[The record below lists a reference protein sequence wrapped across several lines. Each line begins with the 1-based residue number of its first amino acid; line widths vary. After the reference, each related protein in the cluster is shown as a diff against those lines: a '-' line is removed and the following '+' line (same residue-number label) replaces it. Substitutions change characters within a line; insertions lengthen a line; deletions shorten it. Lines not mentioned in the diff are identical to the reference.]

1 MRRKTA
7 VLKDPLFLEH
17 DPGYDHVESPDR
29 LSAIYKALARPEEA
43 GAFFYPECEPAGY
56 ADLAAN
62 HTPEHIERVAET
74 AGKQFDV
81 LDPDTHTSPRSYE
94 AAVLAAGAVITG
106 LKLMAAGEADNA
118 AALVRPPGHHAE
130 ADRARGFCLFNNIAV
145 GARYGLKHLGM
156 ERIPILDWDLHHG
169 NGTQT
174 AFYGS
179 DRVLYCSVH
188 QENSFPKTG
197 WLDEI
202 GTSAGRGY
210 TLNAPLA
217 PGCTIADYQYVFDE
231 VFIPALTRFRPDALI
246 ISAGQDALS
255 DDEHGGMNL
264 EPEDYGVL
272 AGMLIDG
279 TDLPLALTLEGGY
292 GPSLGKAIG
301 EIFSALS
308 GKRVV
313 PVERPLHRS
322 TERVVEILKKV
333 RFC

>member
-1 MRRKTA
+1 MRSSVIYGDVFTRHDMEAHPESGSRLRVALSGVPENVRWRAPVRATES
-7 VLKDPLFLEH
+7 DLERVH
-17 DPGYDHVESPDR
+17 RPEYIRWVRE
-29 LSAIYKALARPEEA
+29 LAR
-43 GAFFYPECEPAGY
+43 GTCF
-56 ADLAAN
+56 
-62 HTPEHIERVAET
+62 
-74 AGKQFDV
+74 
-81 LDPDTHTSPRSYE
+81 LDTNTYVTCHSFE
-94 AAVLAAGAVITG
+94 AALYAAGSTFAAVERA
-106 LKLMAAGEADNA
+106 LDGEHLF
-118 AALVRPPGHHAE
+118 ALVRPPGHHAE
-130 ADRARGFCLFNNIAV
+130 PDRAMGFCIFNNAAV
-145 GARYGLKHLGM
+145 AAAKALESVDRVA
-156 ERIPILDWDLHHG
+156 ILDWDLHHG

-202 GTSAGRGY
+202 GTGAGRGY

>member
-1 MRRKTA
+1 MRSSVIYGDVFTRHDMEAHPESGSRLRVALSGVPENVRWRAPVRATES
-7 VLKDPLFLEH
+7 DLERVH
-17 DPGYDHVESPDR
+17 RPEYIRWVRE
-29 LSAIYKALARPEEA
+29 LAR
-43 GAFFYPECEPAGY
+43 GTCF
-56 ADLAAN
+56 
-62 HTPEHIERVAET
+62 
-74 AGKQFDV
+74 
-81 LDPDTHTSPRSYE
+81 LDTNTYVTCHSFE
-94 AAVLAAGAVITG
+94 AALYAAGSTFAAVERA
-106 LKLMAAGEADNA
+106 LDGEHLF
-118 AALVRPPGHHAE
+118 ALVRPPGHHAE
-130 ADRARGFCLFNNIAV
+130 PDRAMGFCIFNNAAV
-145 GARYGLKHLGM
+145 AAAKALESVDRVA
-156 ERIPILDWDLHHG
+156 ILDWDLHHG

-217 PGCTIADYQYVFDE
+217 PGCTIADYQYVF
-231 VFIPALTRFRPDALI
+231 VRGLHPGTHPVPARRPRSSRPART
-246 ISAGQDALS
+246 LS
-255 DDEHGGMNL
+255 PTTNTGGVNL

>member
-1 MRRKTA
+1 MRSSVIYGDVFTRHDMEAHPESGSRLRVALSGVPENVRWRAPVRATES
-7 VLKDPLFLEH
+7 DLERVH
-17 DPGYDHVESPDR
+17 RPEYIRWVRE
-29 LSAIYKALARPEEA
+29 LAR
-43 GAFFYPECEPAGY
+43 GTCF
-56 ADLAAN
+56 
-62 HTPEHIERVAET
+62 
-74 AGKQFDV
+74 
-81 LDPDTHTSPRSYE
+81 LDTNTYVTCHSFE
-94 AAVLAAGAVITG
+94 AALYAAGSTFAAVERA
-106 LKLMAAGEADNA
+106 LDGEHLF
-118 AALVRPPGHHAE
+118 ALVRPPGHHAE
-130 ADRARGFCLFNNIAV
+130 PDRAMGFCIFNNAAV
-145 GARYGLKHLGM
+145 AAAKALESVDRVA
-156 ERIPILDWDLHHG
+156 ILDWDLHHG

-179 DRVLYCSVH
+179 DRVIYCSVH

-202 GTSAGRGY
+202 GTGAGRGY

-313 PVERPLHRS
+313 PIERPLHRS

>member
-1 MRRKTA
+1 MRSSVIYGDVFTRHDMEAHPESGSRLRVALSGVPENVRWRPPVRATES
-7 VLKDPLFLEH
+7 DLERVH
-17 DPGYDHVESPDR
+17 RPQYVRWVRE
-29 LSAIYKALARPEEA
+29 LAR
-43 GAFFYPECEPAGY
+43 GTCF
-56 ADLAAN
+56 
-62 HTPEHIERVAET
+62 
-74 AGKQFDV
+74 
-81 LDPDTHTSPRSYE
+81 LDTNTYVTCHSFE
-94 AAVLAAGAVITG
+94 AALYAAGSTFAAVERA
-106 LKLMAAGEADNA
+106 LDGEHLF
-118 AALVRPPGHHAE
+118 ALVRPPGHHAE
-130 ADRARGFCLFNNIAV
+130 PDRAMGFCIFNNAAV
-145 GARYGLKHLGM
+145 AAAKALESVDRVA
-156 ERIPILDWDLHHG
+156 ILDWDLHHG

-197 WLDEI
+197 WVDEI
-202 GTSAGRGY
+202 GTGAGRGY

-217 PGCTIADYQYVFDE
+217 PGCTIADYQYLFDE
-231 VFIPALTRFRPDALI
+231 IFIPALTRFRPDALI

-264 EPEDYGVL
+264 EPEDYSVL

-301 EIFSALS
+301 EIFGALS

-313 PVERPLHRS
+313 PAERPLHRG
-322 TERVVEILKKV
+322 TKRVVEILKKV

>member
-1 MRRKTA
+1 MRSSVIYGDVFTRHDMEAHPESGSRLRVALSGVPENVRWRAPVRATES
-7 VLKDPLFLEH
+7 DLERVH
-17 DPGYDHVESPDR
+17 RPQYVRWVRE
-29 LSAIYKALARPEEA
+29 LAR
-43 GAFFYPECEPAGY
+43 GTCF
-56 ADLAAN
+56 
-62 HTPEHIERVAET
+62 
-74 AGKQFDV
+74 
-81 LDPDTHTSPRSYE
+81 LDTNTYVTCHSFE
-94 AAVLAAGAVITG
+94 AALYAAGSTFAAVERA
-106 LKLMAAGEADNA
+106 LDGEHLF
-118 AALVRPPGHHAE
+118 ALVRPPGHHAE
-130 ADRARGFCLFNNIAV
+130 PDRAMGFCIFNNAAV
-145 GARYGLKHLGM
+145 AAAKALESVDRVA
-156 ERIPILDWDLHHG
+156 ILDWDLHHG

-179 DRVLYCSVH
+179 KRVLYCSVH

-197 WLDEI
+197 WVDEI
-202 GTSAGRGY
+202 GTGAGRGY

-217 PGCTIADYQYVFDE
+217 PGCTIADYRYLFDE

-301 EIFSALS
+301 EIFGALS
-308 GKRVV
+308 GKRVA
-313 PVERPLHRS
+313 PVETPLHRG
-322 TERVVEILKKV
+322 TKRVVEILKKV

>member
-1 MRRKTA
+1 MRSSVIYGDVFTRHDMEAHPESGSRLRVALSGVPENVRWRAPVRATES
-7 VLKDPLFLEH
+7 DLERVH
-17 DPGYDHVESPDR
+17 RPQYVRWVRE
-29 LSAIYKALARPEEA
+29 LAR
-43 GAFFYPECEPAGY
+43 GTCF
-56 ADLAAN
+56 
-62 HTPEHIERVAET
+62 
-74 AGKQFDV
+74 
-81 LDPDTHTSPRSYE
+81 LDTNTYVTCHSFE
-94 AAVLAAGAVITG
+94 AALHAAGSTFAAVERA
-106 LKLMAAGEADNA
+106 LDGEHLF
-118 AALVRPPGHHAE
+118 ALVRPPGHHAE
-130 ADRARGFCLFNNIAV
+130 PDRAMGFCIFNNAAV
-145 GARYGLKHLGM
+145 AAAKALESVDRVA
-156 ERIPILDWDLHHG
+156 ILDWDLHHG

-197 WLDEI
+197 WVDEI
-202 GTSAGRGY
+202 GTGAGRGY

-217 PGCTIADYQYVFDE
+217 PGCTIADYQYLFDE

-272 AGMLIDG
+272 AAMLIDG

-313 PVERPLHRS
+313 PVETPLHRG
-322 TERVVEILKKV
+322 TKRVVEILKKV

>member
-1 MRRKTA
+1 MRSSVIYGDVFTRHDMEAHPESGSRLRVALSGVPENVRWRAPVRATES
-7 VLKDPLFLEH
+7 DLERVH
-17 DPGYDHVESPDR
+17 RPEYIRWVWE
-29 LSAIYKALARPEEA
+29 LAR
-43 GAFFYPECEPAGY
+43 GTCF
-56 ADLAAN
+56 
-62 HTPEHIERVAET
+62 
-74 AGKQFDV
+74 
-81 LDPDTHTSPRSYE
+81 LDTNTYVTCHSFE
-94 AAVLAAGAVITG
+94 AALYAAGSTFAAVERA
-106 LKLMAAGEADNA
+106 LDGEHLF
-118 AALVRPPGHHAE
+118 ALVRPPGHHAE
-130 ADRARGFCLFNNIAV
+130 PDRAMGFCIFNNAAV
-145 GARYGLKHLGM
+145 AAAKALESVDRVA
-156 ERIPILDWDLHHG
+156 ILDWDLHHG